1 MTRPFTLTLCIII
14 KDGGDG
20 LSDTIMSAARYIDEL
35 ILVDTSTRHL
45 TFSIANAYNAT
56 LLRMPSQF
64 SYREALQAAIKE
76 ASCDW
81 ILLLDEGD
89 RIEASSSTC
98 LPQLLSQPAANSFR
112 CKRITSEPD
121 HSVTAEAVPVLFRNS
136 PHLPRNLS
144 FLTQV
149 PLQGDTAGIQAQLC
163 PFTIYR
169 SVSLAQLQ
177 SQVDQM
183 KQQTV
188 HPSLPYWAA
197 LPHYYKGEYG
207 LAIDALN
214 KALRLM
220 AKDSI
225 YTSHA
230 RVRLAQSYLLM
241 QQFEQCLQTVEQALV
256 HDPDYPD
263 LHYVRGAAYL
273 GLEQW
278 GAAAAALLQC
288 AASCSMTHYYISDC
302 DIDPIACYRLA
313 ASCYNRNHA
322 IEEMM
327 ELMDLVLSNCS
338 LPAK

>member
-1 MTRPFTLTLCIII
+1 MKSSFTLTLCIII
-14 KDGGDG
+14 KDGGSG
-20 LSDTIMSAARYIDEL
+20 LSDTIMSAAHYIDEL
-35 ILVDTSTRHL
+35 ILVDNSTRHL

-56 LLRMPSQF
+56 LLRMPPPF
-64 SYREALQAAIKE
+64 SYPEALQAAVKE

-89 RIEASSSTC
+89 RIEPSSPTS
-98 LPQLLSQPAANSFR
+98 LSLLHSQPAATSFC

-121 HSVTAEAVPVLFRNS
+121 HSVTAETVSVLFQNS
-136 PHLPRNLS
+136 PHLHRQLS
-144 FLTQV
+144 FLTQA
-149 PLQGDTAGIQAQLC
+149 PLHSDAAENRTQLR

-177 SQVDQM
+177 LQVDQM
-183 KQQTV
+183 KQQTS
-188 HPSLPYWAA
+188 HPDLPYWAA
-197 LPHYYKGEYG
+197 MLQYYKGEYF
-207 LAIDALN
+207 LAIDALL
-214 KALRLM
+214 KALPLM
-220 AKDSI
+220 VKDSI

-241 QQFEQCLQTVEQALV
+241 QQFEPCLEAVEQALLL
-256 HDPDYPD
+256 DPDYPD

-278 GAAAAALLQC
+278 DAAAAALLQC

-313 ASCYNRNHA
+313 ASCYNRNQA
-322 IEEMM
+322 VENMM
-327 ELMDLVLSNCS
+327 ELMDLVLSNCTLS
-338 LPAK
+338 AK